1 MSNDY
6 DEELNEEERIK
17 RNEDIE
23 AIRKLIVGTFETQ
36 IGQRCIE
43 HLKKTY
49 IDRDMYVTGATLDM
63 VAFRQ
68 GQANIVKQI
77 LKELEGS
84 K

>member
-1 MSNDY
+1 MFNDY
-6 DEELNEEERIK
+6 DPEQNK
-17 RNEDIE
+17 REQTKMQEKAQSIT
-23 AIRKLIVGTFETQ
+23 KLIVGTFETQ
-36 IGQRCIE
+36 IGQRCIK

-49 IDRDMYVTGATLDM
+49 VDRDMYVTGATLDM